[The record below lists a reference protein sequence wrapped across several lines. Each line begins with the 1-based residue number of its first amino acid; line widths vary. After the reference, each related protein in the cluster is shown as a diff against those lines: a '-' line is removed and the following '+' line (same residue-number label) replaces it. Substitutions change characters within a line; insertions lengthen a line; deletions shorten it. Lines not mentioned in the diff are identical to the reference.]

1 LSTNVPANSLQGD
14 LNAAFLF
21 LYYSIFCKSRVIPG
35 LHCKTKWPKSKEFF
49 INHIERANFRGASRR
64 QPNQVGILRIMPSHD
79 SACIEMEDRELKW
92 CDQYHER
99 RSFLEFQP
107 STLGQGT
114 SMWYPRCSFLI
125 NKKVDEFRNW
135 KIKWPKSEEFFIWT
149 PPCTL
154 PEHARCPP
162 IQISLDESLGRTV
175 TLPCEWPGRTVALP
189 CESPGRTVA
198 LPCESPGR
206 TVALPCE

>member
-1 LSTNVPANSLQGD
+1 MPSQDSACIEMENRYLIGSISYQHNERTSYLEYQRTANSLQGD

-92 CDQYHER
+92 CDQYNER
-99 RSFLEFQP
+99 TSFLEFQP

-149 PPCTL
+149 PPYLT
-154 PEHARCPP
+154 
-162 IQISLDESLGRTV
+162 
-175 TLPCEWPGRTVALP
+175 
-189 CESPGRTVA
+189 
-198 LPCESPGR
+198 
-206 TVALPCE
+206 